1 VCTSRPFARCGR
13 ACGKARLGAPG
24 WVGENSDLFDHPA
37 LLSRGVPQECL
48 MMSSMLRDTL
58 HEERAAGLY
67 WVVIPSYNEA
77 ATVRE
82 VAARARRQCPNVI
95 VVDDGSV
102 DGTVQALAGLDVT
115 VLRND
120 ENRGKAG
127 SLMRGFDHALAHG
140 AVGVMTLDA
149 DGQHSPEEIPLF
161 LEQTVQYPAA
171 FIIGIRRQDQRQ
183 TSFWRY
189 TANRIADFWIGW
201 AAGMPIEDSQS
212 GFRLY
217 PARLLRTVRVPHG
230 RQESFVYE
238 SEILIEAARQGVAL
252 KQVIVSVTPRS
263 GPSPS
268 HFRPLTDIAGII
280 RMVAWKLVSRG
291 LYPRGLYRIC
301 FKRTESARPA
311 HQYHRQELP
320 EHIHK

>member
-1 VCTSRPFARCGR
+1 
-13 ACGKARLGAPG
+13 
-24 WVGENSDLFDHPA
+24 
-37 LLSRGVPQECL
+37 
-48 MMSSMLRDTL
+48 MSSMLRDTL
-58 HEERAAGLY
+58 HEERATGSY
-67 WVVIPSYNEA
+67 WVVIPSYNEV

-82 VAARARRQCPNVI
+82 VAARARRHCPNVI

-140 AVGVMTLDA
+140 AAGVITLDA
-149 DGQHSPEEIPLF
+149 DGQHAPEEIPSF
-161 LEQTVQYPAA
+161 LEQAAQYPDA
-171 FIIGIRRQDQRQ
+171 FIIGARRRDQRQ
-183 TSFWRY
+183 VSFWRY
-189 TANRIADFWIGW
+189 AANRIADFWIGW

-217 PARLLRTVRVPHG
+217 PMRLLRTVTIPHG

-238 SEILIEAARQGVAL
+238 SEILIEAARQGFEL
-252 KQVIVSVTPRS
+252 KHVIVTVTSRS

-268 HFRPLTDIAGII
+268 HFRPLADIAGIV
-280 RMVAWKLVSRG
+280 RMVAWKLISRG
-291 LYPRGLYRIC
+291 LYLRGLYRIC
-301 FKRTESARPA
+301 FKRTESASSA
-311 HQYHRQELP
+311 HHYHRQEVP
-320 EHIHK
+320 GHIHK

>member
-1 VCTSRPFARCGR
+1 MYQEALQVARR
-13 ACGKARLGAPG
+13 SA
-24 WVGENSDLFDHPA
+24 S
-37 LLSRGVPQECL
+37 
-48 MMSSMLRDTL
+48 
-58 HEERAAGLY
+58 Y

-82 VAARARRQCPNVI
+82 VAARAHRHCPNVI

-127 SLMRGFDHALAHG
+127 SLMRGFEHALAHG
-140 AVGVMTLDA
+140 AAGVMTLDA
-149 DGQHSPEEIPLF
+149 DGQHMPEEIPSF
-161 LEQTVQYPAA
+161 LEQAAQYPDA
-171 FIIGIRRQDQRQ
+171 FIIGARRRDQRQ
-183 TSFWRY
+183 VSFWRY
-189 TANRIADFWIGW
+189 AANRIADFWIGW

-217 PARLLRTVRVPHG
+217 PARLLQTVTIPHG
-230 RQESFVYE
+230 HRESFVYE
-238 SEILIEAARQGVAL
+238 SEVLIEAARRGFDF
-252 KQVIVSVTPRS
+252 KNINVSVKPRS

-268 HFRPLTDIAGII
+268 HFRPLLDIARIV

-291 LYPRGLYRIC
+291 LYRIS
-301 FKRTESARPA
+301 FKRMESASPT
-311 HQYHRQELP
+311 HHYTRQELP
-320 EHIHK
+320 GRMHK